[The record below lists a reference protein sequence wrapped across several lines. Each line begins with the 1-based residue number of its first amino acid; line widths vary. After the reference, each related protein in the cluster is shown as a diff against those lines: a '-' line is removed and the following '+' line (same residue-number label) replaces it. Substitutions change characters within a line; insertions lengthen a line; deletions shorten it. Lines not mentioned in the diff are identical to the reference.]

1 MKNKKVEAEIE
12 KDIEEST
19 ITTEMVAATL
29 LCNSLDMF
37 LRDIDSRIRM
47 IYRSHGMNVKVAS
60 DDNILSGMARYS
72 KAVHNAL
79 YWFEREVE
87 PRITDATFDSTGLA
101 AYEDFRY
108 SANEICRLIMMV
120 IDRGKHENA
129 MVEIFD
135 FLSSMKAGDRFT
147 EEDFERFFLK

>member
-12 KDIEEST
+12 QDISKST

-47 IYRSHGMNVKVAS
+47 IYRQHGMNVKVAS
-60 DDNILSGMARYS
+60 DENILSGMARYS